1 MSMYIDI
8 AIIFG
13 LLLFIFAITLY
24 QGKRFVLSIL
34 LGIYISI
41 PIVKYLFIDTGY
53 LVQNTIPFA
62 FILMTIV
69 SSVAVRRYLKNS
81 KGDGNRSK
89 ISALI
94 LSTATVVLL
103 LTAYF
108 YYVPE
113 TLWTFSANIRNIFF
127 ASPHILGI
135 LYSIPLIAL
144 LTSAKGD

>member
-1 MSMYIDI
+1 MYIDI
-8 AIIFG
+8 AIIVA
-13 LLLFIFAITLY
+13 LLFLIFLITLY
-24 QGKRFVLSIL
+24 RGKRFVVSIL
-34 LGIYISI
+34 LGIYIAI

-53 LVQNTIPFA
+53 LAESTIPFA
-62 FILMTIV
+62 FLILTIV

-81 KGDGNRSK
+81 RGEGSRSK
-89 ISALI
+89 MSALI
-94 LSTATVVLL
+94 LSLATVSIL

-113 TLWTFSANIRNIFF
+113 ILWTFSENLRNIFF

-144 LTSAKGD
+144 LTATKGD